1 MITEDQH
8 TNVPDDLNEDT
19 DIATTERKD
28 TTDPIGEV
36 SELDDV
42 EEVSTVGEYDDGD
55 IDDMS
60 DES

>member
-1 MITEDQH
+1 MITEDQP
-8 TNVPDDLNEDT
+8 TTVPDDLNDDT
-19 DIATTERKD
+19 GIATTEGKD

-42 EEVSTVGEYDDGD
+42 QEVSKAKDYDDGD